1 MKKISCIALFAF
13 LFYCAR
19 VSAQTSNDLT
29 SEELKIFQTE
39 VKNRVN
45 RFQNYITF
53 IGSKKN
59 NIETKNAYIR
69 QTLKLFIGE
78 GEDYKD
84 VDGNMQPAVRMQLSD
99 TRSRQKRWRKTKQ
112 YLYNLTK
119 VSYRELNITWA
130 DVCRVGEF
138 HKVRDGLYVAT
149 VYISQKFEGKKDNY
163 SVVNYDEKAITVY
176 LEEIVTVAGSRYNI
190 FFGDIEVTE
199 TY

>member
-1 MKKISCIALFAF
+1 MKRISCIIFFTF
-13 LFYCAR
+13 LFYCAQ
-19 VSAQTSNDLT
+19 VSAQASNDL
-29 SEELKIFQTE
+29 SPEELKIFQTE

-84 VDGNMQPAVRMQLSD
+84 IDGNIQPAVRMQLSD
-99 TRSRQKRWRKTKQ
+99 TRTRQKRWRKTKQ

-149 VYISQKFEGKKDNY
+149 VYISQKFEGMKDNY
-163 SVVNYDEKAITVY
+163 TVVNYDEKAITVY
-176 LEEIVTVAGSRYNI
+176 LEEIVTIAGSRYNI

-199 TY
+199 TH

>member
-1 MKKISCIALFAF
+1 MKKISCIAFFTF
-13 LFYCAR
+13 LLYCAQ
-19 VSAQTSNDLT
+19 VSAQASNDL
-29 SEELKIFQTE
+29 SPEELKIFQTE

-59 NIETKNAYIR
+59 SIETKSAYIR

-84 VDGNMQPAVRMQLSD
+84 IDGNLQPAVRMQLSD
-99 TRSRQKRWRKTKQ
+99 TMSRQKRWIKTKQ

-130 DVCRVGEF
+130 DICRVGEF
-138 HKVRDGLYVAT
+138 HKVHDGLYVAT
-149 VYISQKFEGKKDNY
+149 VYISQKFEGMKDNY
-163 SVVNYDEKAITVY
+163 TVVNYDEKAITVY
-176 LEEIVTVAGSRYNI
+176 LEEIVTVAGSRYSI

>member
-59 NIETKNAYIR
+59 NIETKKAYIR

-149 VYISQKFEGKKDNY
+149 VYISQKFEGEKDNY

>member
-1 MKKISCIALFAF
+1 MKKINCIALFAF
-13 LFYCAR
+13 LLYCAR

-78 GEDYKD
+78 GENYKD

-138 HKVRDGLYVAT
+138 HKMRDGLYVAT

>member
-1 MKKISCIALFAF
+1 MKKISNIAFFAF
-13 LFYCAR
+13 LFYCAQI
-19 VSAQTSNDLT
+19 SAQTSNDL
-29 SEELKIFQTE
+29 SPEELKIFQTE

-45 RFQNYITF
+45 RFQKYITF

-84 VDGNMQPAVRMQLSD
+84 TDGNIQPAVRMQLSD

-149 VYISQKFEGKKDNY
+149 VYISQKFEGMKDNY
-163 SVVNYDEKAITVY
+163 TVVNYDEKAITVY

>member
-1 MKKISCIALFAF
+1 MKKISYIAFFALLLYSTQIF
-13 LFYCAR
+13 
-19 VSAQTSNDLT
+19 AQATNDL
-29 SEELKIFQTE
+29 SPEELKIFQTE

-45 RFQNYITF
+45 RFQKYITF

-78 GEDYKD
+78 GENYKD
-84 VDGNMQPAVRMQLSD
+84 IDGNIQPAVRMQISD
-99 TRSRQKRWRKTKQ
+99 VRTKAKTWRKTKQ

-119 VSYRELNITWA
+119 LNYRELNITWA

-149 VYISQKFEGKKDNY
+149 VYITQKFEGIRDNFHTETI
-163 SVVNYDEKAITVY
+163 DEKTITVY
-176 LEEIVTVAGSRYNI
+176 LEEIVTIAGSRYNI